1 MGDRKRYTKTV
12 CVYDP
17 QNATFC
23 SRGANAGEIYY
34 QVKIGR
40 TTQITRTNAP
50 NPKAYVVE
58 IQRPC
63 SLRLLDGNDIISLII
78 SEEGI
83 EVTTERWEEWL
94 FEALTPIPMVISL
107 HIKGQKTEAEI
118 KYCKASG
125 VIAPYTPN
133 GVDRRVTPQL
143 PGITFTDVSVRDFR
157 QKMREEREKEKER
170 TPMITPIKPKS
181 EAPMMGPSTSHQY
194 QKEESIAVGKISDYV
209 KKVTLESNVERDSD
223 DEDEHGS
230 NSDSDF
236 DGEPKDEGYI
246 TQNYM
251 NMIETVKMKVPGVA
265 GLTLKIPKAAGKTDG
280 MIAAKK
286 CKWISVPLFNIDKD
300 GLSYDFVAVGDANG
314 FLCLRDGLSYLVL
327 PVSGSVH

>member
-1 MGDRKRYTKTV
+1 MGDRRRYTKTV
-12 CVYDP
+12 CIYDP
-17 QNATFC
+17 QKTTFC
-23 SRGANAGEIYY
+23 SRGANTGENYY

-58 IQRPC
+58 IQKPC
-63 SLRLLDGNDIISLII
+63 SVRLLDGNDIISLII
-78 SEEGI
+78 SEEGV

-107 HIKGQKTEAEI
+107 HIKGQRTEAEI

-133 GVDRRVTPQL
+133 EIDRRVTPQL
-143 PGITFTDVSVRDFR
+143 PGITFTDVNVRDFR
-157 QKMREEREKEKER
+157 QKMKEEREREKER
-170 TPMITPIKPKS
+170 TPMITPMRLKS
-181 EAPMMGPSTSHQY
+181 EAPAMGPSTSQLY
-194 QKEESIAVGKISDYV
+194 QKEDTVAGEKISNYV
-209 KKVTLESNVERDSD
+209 KKVTLESNVERDSE
-223 DEDEHGS
+223 DEDEQDM

-236 DGEPKDEGYI
+236 DGEVKDEGYI

-251 NMIETVKMKVPGVA
+251 SMIETVKAKVPGVA

-280 MIAAKK
+280 LIAAKK

-327 PVSGSVH
+327 PVSGSIH